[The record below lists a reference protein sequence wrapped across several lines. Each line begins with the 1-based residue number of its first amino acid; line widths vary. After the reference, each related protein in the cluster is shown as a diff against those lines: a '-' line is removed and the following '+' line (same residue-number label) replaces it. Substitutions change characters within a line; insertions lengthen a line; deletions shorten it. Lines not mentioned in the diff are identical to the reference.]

1 MAVQITI
8 IGLGQIGTS
17 LGLALKEHTEKI
29 HRVGH
34 DKVHSRAQQ
43 AKDLGALDQAQS
55 NLHNAVKEADI
66 VLLALPLSEI
76 RPTLELIGNDL
87 RPGTVLMETAPAKAA
102 VADWVGELLSP
113 GCDYIGLLPTI
124 HPAHLLGL
132 ISGQAAAHEDLF
144 RDAPMLIISPP
155 ARAGVES
162 SAQSTGKAIKAA
174 SDLVELLGAKPLFI
188 DIAETD
194 GLITATHI
202 LPRLIAAALVNITI
216 GQPGWQEGTKLTGR
230 VYAEAT
236 APIASEDQDAS
247 YEAESL
253 LTASV
258 SNKGNVLRVIDN
270 YISALQSLR
279 DDVAESSLEAS
290 LDENSPLYDHLMT
303 AYKARQ
309 RWWQE
314 RNSPDWGGSM
324 RSSDMDI
331 PKTSFITR
339 IFGTGDF
346 LRRDKKKK

>member
-43 AKDLGALDQAQS
+43 AKDLGALDQVQS

-87 RPGTVLMETAPAKAA
+87 RPGTVLMETAPAKAM

-162 SAQSTGKAIKAA
+162 STQSTGKAIKAA

-188 DIAETD
+188 DIAEAD

-236 APIASEDQDAS
+236 GPIAGDDQDAP

-253 LTASV
+253 LAASV
-258 SNKGNVLRVIDN
+258 SNKENVLRVMDN

-279 DDVAESSLEAS
+279 DDVAEGSLEAG
-290 LDENSPLYDHLMT
+290 LDNKSPLYDHLMT

-324 RSSDMDI
+324 RLSNMDI
-331 PKTSFITR
+331 PQISLATR

>member
-1 MAVQITI
+1 MTVQITI

-17 LGLALKEHTEKI
+17 LGLALKGHTERI

-34 DKVHSRAQQ
+34 DKVHSRAQK
-43 AKDLGALDQAQS
+43 AKNLGAVDQARS

-66 VLLALPLSEI
+66 VLLALPLSEV

-87 RPGTVLMETAPAKAA
+87 RPGTVVMETAPAKG
-102 VADWVGELLSP
+102 VVVDWVGELLSP

-144 RDAPMLIISPP
+144 RDAPMLIVSPP

-162 SAQSTGKAIKAA
+162 STQGSGRAIKAA
-174 SDLVELLGAKPLFI
+174 SDLAELVGAKPLFI

-194 GLITATHI
+194 GLIAATHI

-236 APIASEDQDAS
+236 GPLASEDQDAQF
-247 YEAESL
+247 EAESL
-253 LTASV
+253 ISASV
-258 SNKGNVLRVIDN
+258 ANKDNVLRVMDN

-279 DDVAESSLEAS
+279 DGVAEGNLEAGF
-290 LDENSPLYDHLMT
+290 DEKSPLYDYLMT

-314 RNSPDWGGSM
+314 RNSPDWGSSM
-324 RSSDMDI
+324 RLSDTNI
-331 PKTSFITR
+331 PETSLVTR
-339 IFGTGDF
+339 LFGGEF
-346 LRRDKKKK
+346 LRKNKKKK